1 MRRHRSRVSNLAA
14 GVIGAVVILAVCY
27 LVFGGSLPFGGS
39 PFVLRATF
47 TVQTQLHLGSPV
59 RIAGVNVGK
68 VTGIGHVHGSSTAG
82 VATMTID
89 PNGLPIHSDATA
101 EIRPRLF
108 LEGNFYVDLRP
119 GSPAAP
125 TLSSGATLPA
135 SQTTG
140 PVQLDR
146 VLSALTSNAR
156 TNLQTLVQGLGRS
169 LNGRPTAAQD
179 ATQDPSVRGLTAGQ
193 ALNQSLKY
201 AAGAFRASTIVNEA
215 LLGIQPHDLSGV
227 VSGNQRIFE
236 ALSSQQGHLQ
246 HLVTTFNATMSALAA
261 RQQDLEATIALL
273 PPLLRAANSALGPLQ
288 ASFGPTQRF
297 AAAMT
302 PSVRQLAAT
311 IDVGLPWVAQSTA
324 LMSRSELGGL
334 LQSLTPAIQG
344 TSATLAASRTLLR
357 GSDTLAR
364 CMTHTVIP
372 TGNESIQDPPLTTGR
387 QLYQE
392 LFQSAVGLA
401 GAAGNFDG
409 NGRYVRAAA
418 GGGSDRVAT
427 GSLPG
432 GGPLYGNAVVAPLG
446 TRPAYPGRQPPIV
459 RGVRCLTQ
467 APPNLNA
474 AATGAGP

>member
-1 MRRHRSRVSNLAA
+1 MRRRRSRVSNLAA
-14 GVIGAVVILAVCY
+14 GVIGAIVILVVCY
-27 LVFGGSLPFGGS
+27 LVFGGSLPFSGS

-47 TVQTQLHLGSPV
+47 TVETQLHLGSPV
-59 RIAGVNVGK
+59 RIAGVDVGK
-68 VTGIGHVHGSSTAG
+68 VTGIGHVPGSSTAG
-82 VATMTID
+82 IATMTID
-89 PNGLPIHSDATA
+89 SNGLPIHADATA

-119 GSPAAP
+119 GSPDAS
-125 TLSSGATLPA
+125 TLASGATLPA

-146 VLSALTSNAR
+146 VLSALNSNAR
-156 TNLQTLVQGLGRS
+156 TNLQTLVQGLGQS

-201 AAGAFRASTIVNEA
+201 AAGAFKASTIVNAA
-215 LLGIQPHDLSGV
+215 LLGTQPHDLSGV
-227 VSGNQRIFE
+227 VWGNQRIFE
-236 ALSSQQGHLQ
+236 ALASQRSHLQ
-246 HLVTTFNATMSALAA
+246 HLVTTFNATMAALAA
-261 RQQDLEATIALL
+261 RQQDLEQTIALL
-273 PPLLRAANSALGPLQ
+273 PPLLRSADSALGPLQ

-297 AAAMT
+297 AAALT

-324 LMSRSELGGL
+324 LMSRSELQGL
-334 LQSLTPAIQG
+334 LGSLTPAIQG
-344 TSATLAASRTLLR
+344 TSATLAASRSLLR

-364 CMTHTVIP
+364 CLTHTVIP

-409 NGRYVRAAA
+409 NGRYVRASAA
-418 GGGSDRVAT
+418 GGSDRVAT
-427 GSLPG
+427 GSLG
-432 GGPLYGNAVVAPLG
+432 ASGPLYGNAVLAPLG
-446 TRPAYPGRQPPIV
+446 TRPAYPGRQPPV
-459 RGVRCLTQ
+459 VSGVNCLTQ
-467 APPNLNA
+467 APPNLNS